1 MESFTRAKITGLNY
15 FAHGRPFLDRPYL
28 VAGTALPDWLSAGDR
43 GARLRRERLDGSEL
57 ADGIRR
63 HWADDL
69 WFHHSAAFLEV
80 SGAIM
85 RDLRR
90 AHPGDPRLR
99 AAFFGHILT
108 EMLLDAALIEREP
121 GKLDAYYAALDRI
134 DPGSVARAAGP
145 WLRGAAPRLAAT
157 IDRFRSS
164 RYLHGYREDE
174 PFLRRVGGVAGRVGL
189 PVPPRLRDVLPGA
202 RRRVRERADELAS
215 PSLHRHPLG

>member
-1 MESFTRAKITGLNY
+1 MGSPIPVKIPSLNY

-43 GARLRRERLDGSEL
+43 GARLRRELLDDSEL

-80 SGAIM
+80 SGTIT

-90 AHPGDPRLR
+90 AHPDDPRLR
-99 AAFFGHILT
+99 AAFFGHVLT
-108 EMLLDAALIEREP
+108 EMLLDAVLIERAP
-121 GKLDAYYAALDRI
+121 RHLDAYYEALDRI
-134 DPGSVARAAGP
+134 DPAIVARAARP
-145 WLRGAAPRLAAT
+145 WLRQPAPRLAAT

-164 RYLHGYREDE
+164 RYLHGYGEDG
-174 PFLRRVGGVAGRVGL
+174 PFLRRVGGVARRVGL
-189 PVPPRLRDVLPGA
+189 PVPPRLGDVLPGA
-202 RRRVRERADELAS
+202 RRLVRERADELS
-215 PSLHRHPLG
+215 SLNRRPVG